1 MEEGK
6 PLATARLEQ
15 HAAYIFDLLP
25 EINTVQGYLLY
36 SFLAYLFILFMGWLA
51 NPTAER
57 LKDDYIN
64 STKDMN

>member
-1 MEEGK
+1 M
-6 PLATARLEQ
+6 
-15 HAAYIFDLLP
+15 LP

-64 STKDMN
+64 STKNMNQGLKMREKQKEAV